1 VVSLSPTDIGIIIIV
16 ALILFFGSTKLPEL
30 MRSMGRAIGEFKKGR
45 LEAEMELQQMQQTSQ
60 PQVTPV
66 NQQSKEAELEQKI
79 KELEAELERL
89 KAQKKSQ

>member
-1 VVSLSPTDIGIIIIV
+1 MVALSPADIAIIIIV

-60 PQVTPV
+60 PQVAPG
-66 NQQSKEAELEQKI
+66 NQQSKEDQLEQRI